1 MRSVRLWGCR
11 ASLRAQT
18 ATVHPFEEFCRFLW
32 TGKRRGVRQCSSL
45 VVGAFQVAECVTF
58 RSGAEE
64 DNSGCSSR
72 SRLLSSL
79 VKGSERTS
87 GGHKIVGRWRAASS
101 RAPPP
106 PAVEGHR
113 GQQAV
118 SPERLGSG
126 IGRRSSRNLWY
137 CSTRTGHRQGRGLPA
152 SAYGVEKKGGL
163 ECFRDSHYN
172 RAPTSW

>member
-45 VVGAFQVAECVTF
+45 VVGAFQVAECVVF
-58 RSGAEE
+58 SVWGERRQQRVKQQEPSP
-64 DNSGCSSR
+64 
-72 SRLLSSL
+72 LLS
-79 VKGSERTS
+79 GERKRENEW
-87 GGHKIVGRWRAASS
+87 GDEIAGRWRAASS

-152 SAYGVEKKGGL
+152 SAYGVEKTGGL

-172 RAPTSW
+172 RAPTTW